1 MSDSDPKPTP
11 PTRATTMRLSDAKTI
26 GDALQTA
33 QFQRAVADAAPQHMT
48 SQRLMA
54 TFRQAARNNPAFGQC
69 NLMSV
74 LGVFM
79 TCSFLGLE
87 PNTPLGHAYMIPFA
101 RKRYD
106 KASRQMVD
114 DGYDLQLIIGYQGYL
129 DLAYRNPRVS
139 SIAAHAVYEG
149 DDFSFEYGSN
159 EHLQHRP
166 KGLHA
171 DGDMPRYF
179 YMFSKLQG
187 GQAFEVLPTSRVLQI
202 RNGSQGYRAALSAKE
217 RAEEKGWKIPAS
229 YTEAPWIKHFTA
241 MGQKTAMRAGYKWL
255 PKTVEMAAVTRL
267 EDAQDRGAIDFGPV
281 LEGKVNPLD
290 EDLPPLYVERADPG
304 AAFGERSQDDESP
317 APPAA
322 GKRLDPDNYP
332 GQDGASTPVR
342 TEPAQRQPAHPA
354 PQPPAPADPAP
365 QPAQGAHG
373 AGFAAYL
380 ADAAGDIVERFGDA
394 GYMTNPDAFA
404 AAYAEVWTATQPDD
418 RQSLSEHNADGL
430 EDAALA
436 SSKAAGILRA
446 LVDRADAGTEAAE
459 PAAAAPPTGP
469 TAITVVV
476 TNGRPDLKAYLD
488 ALRGAAQAQDATTF
502 PGWSA
507 LQRTVITGLSQ
518 VTRRAAEKIVA
529 DRATALGTDNA
540 HVAQQPEPDK
550 EPPPP
555 TGDDAPGSEPSDGGL
570 MGDALPPAQWSRT
583 AQSIVDALME
593 CHSIHDLDALGNN
606 AATKVSFRKVS
617 EADADEG
624 SRLREFATQRRAD
637 LTAGKK

>member
-1 MSDSDPKPTP
+1 MSDSEPKPTP

-26 GDALQTA
+26 GDALMTT

-48 SQRLMA
+48 AQRLMA
-54 TFRQAARNNPAFGQC
+54 TFRQAARNNPAFHQC

-79 TCSFLGLE
+79 TCGFLGLE

-101 RKRYD
+101 KKRYD
-106 KASRQMVD
+106 KASRQLVD

-171 DGDMPRYF
+171 DGDVPRYF

-187 GQAFEVLPTSRVLQI
+187 GQAFEVLPTSKVLQI

-229 YTEAPWIKHFTA
+229 YTEAPWVKHFVA

-304 AAFGERSQDDESP
+304 AAFGERSNDDDGGDQDERRVP
-317 APPAA
+317 A
-322 GKRLDPDNYP
+322 
-332 GQDGASTPVR
+332 R
-342 TEPAQRQPAHPA
+342 TTPAQRQTKPSAPPTPTPAAPA
-354 PQPPAPADPAP
+354 PQPP
-365 QPAQGAHG
+365 QGAPG
-373 AGFAAYL
+373 QGFAAYL
-380 ADAAGDIVERFGDA
+380 ADAAGDIVEGFGDG
-394 GYMTNPDAFA
+394 GYITNADAFA
-404 AAYAEVWTATQPDD
+404 VAYAEVWIGTQPSD
-418 RQSLSEHNADGL
+418 RQSLAEHNADGL

-436 SSKAAGILRA
+436 SPKAASILNA
-446 LVDRADAGTEAAE
+446 LVERVAELPAAE
-459 PAAAAPPTGP
+459 APVQTG
-469 TAITVVV
+469 AISVVV
-476 TNGRPDLKAYLD
+476 AANGRPDLKGYLD
-488 ALRGAAQAQDATTF
+488 ALRNAAQAQDATTF
-502 PGWSA
+502 PAWSD
-507 LQRTVITGLSQ
+507 LQRPIILGLSQ
-518 VTRRAAEKIVA
+518 VTKRAAEKIVA
-529 DRATALGTDNA
+529 DRASALGTDKPA
-540 HVAQQPEPDK
+540 AAQPIQPAQDGD

-555 TGDDAPGSEPSDGGL
+555 TGDDAQGDEPVDDDGL
-570 MGDALPPAQWSRT
+570 MGTTLPPTAWSRS
-583 AQSIVDALME
+583 AQSLVDSLMA
-593 CHSIHDLDALGNN
+593 CRSLHDLDALGNN
-606 AATKVSFRKVS
+606 AATKVAFRLVS
-617 EADADEG
+617 ETDADEG
-624 SRLREFATQRRAD
+624 TRLRAFATQRRAD
-637 LTAGKK
+637 LSPGQRA